1 MLHDI
6 IYHRLTYFNS
16 MLYHIIILIILYHN
30 ISIYLRSDS
39 QDISVEIPY
48 NKHMS
53 LGNRLVQTFYEK

>member
-1 MLHDI
+1 
-6 IYHRLTYFNS
+6 

-48 NKHMS
+48 NIHMS